1 MGDADRG
8 SPHTTCA
15 GNLLRAEVNDL
26 SSHSDEH
33 HVVLV
38 GEMMM
43 VFFGGEMN
51 PGFLQ
56 EGLNLKRKRILWAV
70 CSRVKGTRRCT
81 VILESSVRY
90 GASLCT
96 LVEVGKIISDL
107 EITC

>member
-15 GNLLRAEVNDL
+15 RNLLRAEVNDL

-43 VFFGGEMN
+43 GFFFGGGNESRLSAG
-51 PGFLQ
+51 GF
-56 EGLNLKRKRILWAV
+56 
-70 CSRVKGTRRCT
+70 
-81 VILESSVRY
+81 ESKEKEDLVGSV
-90 GASLCT
+90 
-96 LVEVGKIISDL
+96 
-107 EITC
+107 